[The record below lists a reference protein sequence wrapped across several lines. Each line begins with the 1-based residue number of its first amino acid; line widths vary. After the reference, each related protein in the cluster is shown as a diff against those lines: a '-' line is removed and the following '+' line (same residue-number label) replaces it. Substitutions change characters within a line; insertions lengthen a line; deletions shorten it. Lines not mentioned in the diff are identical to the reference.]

1 MSRQQFSESYLSHY
15 NWHMDGDKTPWIPSS
30 PEGVDAVY
38 DGKITAQCAA
48 GDYDVTHRD
57 NTNVEALAAA
67 KKVII
72 KFPNGVVSFELRF
85 RFNGIAGD
93 QHILE
98 CFMAA
103 GNDYYNHCVTL
114 TLDQGTQQHT
124 AGAAGTGIWFID
136 TVAPSNESNRWL
148 TDRTEVSD
156 SSNHIGGYTMN
167 IHGYDRLWIVG
178 STLDTANAGTILSI
192 DWKQL

>member
-1 MSRQQFSESYLSHY
+1 MRQQLSESYLSRY
-15 NWHMDGDKTPWIPSS
+15 YWHKNGDRVPWLYPTDGI
-30 PEGVDAVY
+30 DAVY
-38 DGKITAQCAA
+38 NGIITTECDAA
-48 GDYDVTHRD
+48 DYAVTARD
-57 NTNVEALAAA
+57 DASVEALADA

-72 KFPNGVVSFELRF
+72 ILPPGIVSAEFRF

-98 CFMAA
+98 MFAAA
-103 GNDYYNHCVTL
+103 GVDFYNHIVTL

-136 TVAPSNESNRWL
+136 TVAPSNETNRWL
-148 TDRTEVSD
+148 TDRTEITD

-167 IHGYDRLWIVG
+167 MHGYDRLWFVA
-178 STLDTANAGTILSI
+178 STLDTANAGTTLYI